1 MNKNTNIDINRM
13 IKGAF
18 AFVLAGSLIIPSSA
32 LAEENGEIGLQ
43 VVEEA
48 SSQEGVENVP
58 SSDEIVVEETDEL
71 EVPSLLPGDFFYF
84 AKQALE
90 KIQLILTFDDVKEAK
105 LLADFATE
113 RLAEAEAL
121 FLEGKEEEAL
131 EMLKAALDNLSV
143 AEETV
148 NPDEDTEIE
157 EIVIDSEESTNESDD
172 SNQEVIEN
180 DEDAK
185 ETEEVEKQIS
195 QNIIALTAAMEKV
208 KNPVAKAALQKNIE
222 KSYAKLAKKMAKL
235 DKEKSKE
242 IEEVDTKN
250 EVVVEDEEIGLTVI
264 ENAEPEE
271 EVTTSSTEAEEA
283 SSLNE
288 STPLTTTVDKAEKK
302 IEKQEAKAVK
312 KEEKQI
318 EKNQQKQPNPNSNEK
333 QGNGKN

>member
-1 MNKNTNIDINRM
+1 M